1 MRPSAMNEQTARMN
15 PFVTVG
21 YGFIVLLSLVVAM
34 GFAVMGSETASA
46 DAPNLSTYE
55 RCRVLA
61 NTDGNSFGE
70 NGVIDYIWMT
80 PESGNRYVVQPGAT
94 SLRVKVV
101 GEMSLCATH
110 ATRRAVGYIPTTA
123 QRSDNIHS
131 IDSETNPN
139 APNNSRLFPDGNLD
153 YGWVT
158 KANGERV
165 TVHREIG
172 ATLNIR
178 DWAPG
183 LHRVCIVSNTWTSVN
198 TQWYAAGAPACQTIN
213 LEYAWTINGQSY
225 VRKSTDGANSQGTIR
240 NITPGTRLYWSHD
253 LRASTVMDRE
263 ISYQVDK
270 SGFSN
275 GWDAIKAPSANARY
289 LGGDS
294 LFVKIY
300 PPNGGYTVYDVQQAD
315 VGRTLCQR
323 ISWIPNSHGD
333 GSRGEARYFV
343 NGRPVPTAC
352 AEVPYNFN
360 LRPSISDLGMQ
371 VGDQDGTIPTVSAV
385 VTNDGPTKSYVDIRW
400 QMSRIVVKS
409 GSTISG
415 GTNNRREGCAH
426 YGNNCT
432 STEGRGSGT
441 GDSSFGVSPRDTT
454 VRQLLNQPIGDL
466 EVGDQVCY
474 GLSIT
479 AYRQGLDNNSGE
491 WRHSAPR
498 CVIVGKKPKVQVWG
512 SDLSVGRYF
521 ANDSSPRTSATVDT
535 SVSTK
540 AGGTKTFGSWVE
552 YGIFASGTIR
562 SASAAGLAG
571 QDGNSSS
578 SQGDWDKLTFANAG
592 HTSVSGC
599 NGTIKFGCYNVPA
612 GTGAIPDVAA
622 RLAPTPTTGSPLAGT
637 VSLDSRS
644 GSFYTNG
651 NLTISGGT
659 INKSNSVI
667 IRASGTVTISGDIR
681 YTTDSLSSLSE
692 IPQVVIIANDIRIND
707 NVTNVDAWLIANG
720 SNGRIYTCG
729 SNNFSQVLTSE
740 TCKEKLTIN
749 GPVMAK
755 KLYLARTAGS
765 GTGAASNEPAEVLNL
780 RADAYLWAIGRSGGL
795 GSVQTIKT
803 SELAPRF

>member
-1 MRPSAMNEQTARMN
+1 MRPSIMNEQAAMMN
-15 PFVTVG
+15 PFVTAG
-21 YGFIVLLSLVVAM
+21 YGFIVLLSLAVAVGLAVVR
-34 GFAVMGSETASA
+34 SEIASA

-61 NTDGNSFGE
+61 TTDGNRFGE

-110 ATRRAVGYIPTTA
+110 ATRRINNVNTYIPTTA

-139 APNNSRLFPDGNLD
+139 APNNGRLFPDGNLD

-225 VRKSTDGANSQGTIR
+225 VRKSTDGTNSQGTIR

-300 PPNGGYTVYDVQQAD
+300 PPNDGYTVYDVQQAD

-333 GSRGEARYFV
+333 SSRGEARYFV
-343 NGRPVPTAC
+343 NGGPVPTAC
-352 AEVPYNFN
+352 AEVPYNYN
-360 LRPSISDLGMQ
+360 LIPLVDLNVSGVVEADSQ
-371 VGDQDGTIPTVSAV
+371 LTVRAQLD
-385 VTNDGPTKSYVDIRW
+385 NKGPTKSRNNTQW
-400 QMSRIVVKS
+400 QLVRMVLPSTAAIPNS
-409 GSTISG
+409 GAGSQQP
-415 GTNNRREGCAH
+415 CQY
-426 YGNNCT
+426 YGNGC
-432 STEGRGSGT
+432 SAIGT
-441 GDSSFGVSPRDTT
+441 GDSGGSGYGTGITD
-454 VRQLLNQPIGDL
+454 LLSRTESALDE
-466 EVGDQVCY
+466 EVGRQICY
-474 GLSIT
+474 AT
-479 AYRQGLDNNSGE
+479 AVQPYNQSTGD
-491 WRHSAPR
+491 WRYGKPT
-498 CVIVGKKPKVQVWG
+498 CVRIGKKPKTQVWG

-521 ANDSSPRTSATVDT
+521 ANDSSARVSAMVDT

-540 AGGTKTFGSWVE
+540 VGGTKTFGSWVE
-552 YGIFASGTIR
+552 YGVFASGTVR
-562 SASAAGLAG
+562 GASAAGLAG
-571 QDGNSSS
+571 PDGNSSS

-592 HTSVSGC
+592 HTSLSGC
-599 NGTIKFGCYNVPA
+599 NGTIKFGCYTVPA
-612 GTGAIPDVAA
+612 GTGTIPDVAS
-622 RLAPTPTTGSPLAGT
+622 RLAPTATTGTPLAGT
-637 VSLDSRS
+637 VSIDGRNGTFYAN
-644 GSFYTNG
+644 GS
-651 NLTISGGT
+651 LTISGGT
-659 INKSNSVI
+659 INRGNSVI

-681 YTTDSLSSLSE
+681 YTTEPLNSISE
-692 IPQVVIIANDIRIND
+692 IPQVVIIADNIEIND

-720 SNGRIYTCG
+720 SGGRIHTCG
-729 SNNFSQVLTSE
+729 SNDFTQTLTSD

-755 KLYLARTAGS
+755 KLYLTRTSGS
-765 GTGAASNEPAEVLNL
+765 GTAAASGEPAEVLNL

-795 GSVQTIKT
+795 GSVQTINT
-803 SELAPRF
+803 RELAPRF